1 MGTAHPLEDGG
12 KTVQRLVSARSFMTR
27 VAFVVPG
34 SGWMGGASYFRNLV
48 LALSESPQLGIEPVF
63 LAGKGERLP
72 PEFPPVRVIQTS
84 LLDEGALLWRVR
96 FQWRGR
102 FGTDSLLDRK
112 LRKSGIGLLSHDGD
126 LGIRAKTP
134 TIGWI
139 ADFQHRWL
147 PDFFSP
153 EERKR
158 RDAAYDII
166 CRRSMRIV
174 VSSEVARSDLAN
186 FFPQGAEK
194 ARVLRFVDCSASS
207 IPGRGIAELERKYA
221 FRHPY
226 LLLPNQFWAHKNHG
240 IVMEA
245 IRILRDSGR
254 SVTVLATGDTHDYR
268 NPLFFGTI
276 MRERAAHRIEDLF
289 RVLGPVPYEDLV
301 GLMRHAAAL
310 VNPSLFE
317 GWSTVVEEAK
327 SLGKRI
333 LLSDIPVHR
342 EQAPERGTY
351 FDPADATALSCLL
364 WQVCSEQDAGEEGW
378 WASRAAGMLPIRR
391 REFARTYAQIVAEC
405 T

>member
-1 MGTAHPLEDGG
+1 
-12 KTVQRLVSARSFMTR
+12 MTR
-27 VAFVVPG
+27 VAFIVPA

-48 LALSESPQLGIEPVF
+48 LALSESPQLGIEPIF
-63 LAGKGERLP
+63 LAGKGKQLP
-72 PEFPPVRVIQTS
+72 SEFPPVRVFRTS
-84 LLDEGALLWRVR
+84 LLDEGALLWRLR
-96 FQWRGR
+96 FRWRGR

-112 LRKSGIGLLSHDGD
+112 LRKLGIGALSHNGD

-139 ADFQHRWL
+139 PDFQHRRL
-147 PDFFSP
+147 PEFFSP
-153 EERKR
+153 EERER
-158 RDAAYDII
+158 RDAAYDNI
-166 CRRSMRIV
+166 CSRSRRIV
-174 VSSEVARSDLAN
+174 VSSEVARSDLEN

-207 IPGRGIAELERKYA
+207 IPGRAIAELERKYG
-221 FRHPY
+221 FRSPY
-226 LLLPNQFWAHKNHG
+226 LLLPGQFWAHKNHRV
-240 IVMEA
+240 VMEA

-254 SVTVLATGDTHDYR
+254 SITVLATGDTHDYR
-268 NPLFFGTI
+268 DPGFFETI
-276 MRERAAHRIEDLF
+276 MRERATHRVEDLL

-364 WQVCSEQDAGEEGW
+364 WEAVSVQDADEEGR
-378 WASRAAGMLPIRR
+378 WASRAAGELPTRQ

-405 T
+405 M